1 MHNSRFIRALAAL
14 VMAALI
20 IACGGGGGGG
30 GGSTGNNGV
39 VLNLTSASLAFGQ
52 SLNLSGSV
60 PGLANQTIR
69 WAATAGTITPTGA
82 STATYTAPSV
92 AGTYTIRATAD
103 GDANRKGECT
113 VVVSQI
119 GIEID
124 PQSVTLAPNGTTNFN
139 ATVLGSA
146 NTNATFTA
154 SGGTLTTTG
163 PHSASYR
170 APSTTGTYTVTAKA
184 SANTSKTSS
193 ATVVVANVGSNATVT
208 GRILVDGTSIGISG
222 LVVQFFNASGSEV
235 ARTTTN
241 ATGNFSA
248 PVPTT
253 AKRFHILSSSIS
265 ASYYKAYEYRT
276 VRYSA
281 LVVTCTAP
289 LPALTAGASVSLP
302 GTVQVP
308 SAGDPPPPPPN
319 GCG

>member
-1 MHNSRFIRALAAL
+1 MHNSRNIRALAAL
-14 VMAALI
+14 FIAALI

-30 GGSTGNNGV
+30 GNSSNPGV
-39 VLNLTSASLAFGQ
+39 VLNLQSASLAFNQ
-52 SLNLSGSV
+52 SLNLTGSV
-60 PGLANQTIR
+60 PGLSNQTIR
-69 WAATAGTITPTGA
+69 WAVSGGSITPTGA
-82 STATYTAPSV
+82 SSATYTAPAV

-103 GDANRKGECT
+103 GDASRKGECT

-124 PQSVTLAPNGTTNFN
+124 PQSVTLAPGKTTAFN
-139 ATVLGSA
+139 ANVLGSA

-154 SGGTLTTTG
+154 TGGTLTTTG
-163 PHSASYR
+163 PHSVSYR
-170 APSTTGTYTVTAKA
+170 APAATGTYTVTARA
-184 SANTSKTSS
+184 TANTSRTST

-222 LVVQFFNASGSEV
+222 LTVQFFNATGSEV
-235 ARTTTN
+235 GRATTN
-241 ATGNFSA
+241 ATGSFSA
-248 PVPTT
+248 QVPAS

-289 LPALTAGASVSLP
+289 LPALTAGASVALP

-308 SAGDPPPPPPN
+308 SVNDPPPPPPN